1 MRIAVVGDIH
11 GNRTAFAAVLADLRE
26 AAPDLIFHAGDLADG
41 GAGPVE
47 IVDQIRDLGWPGVV
61 GNTDEMLFRPPALT
75 EFAEQSPR
83 FQPFLRAVQ
92 EMADSTRA
100 VLGAERLAWM
110 SELPRVQ
117 VHEAMALVHANPE
130 SVWRAPAVDAGD
142 DELESVYGPLGKAVA
157 VHGHI
162 HHSYIRKVGRI
173 TVANTGS
180 VSLSY
185 DGDRRASYLL
195 LDNGTPSIR
204 RVEYDVERELKALV
218 ECGMPHADWVARI
231 LASGRPQM
239 P

>member
-26 AAPDLIFHAGDLADG
+26 AAPDLTFHAGDLADG
-41 GAGPVE
+41 GAGPAE

-61 GNTDEMLFRPPALT
+61 GNTDEMLFRPEALT

-83 FQPFLRAVQ
+83 FQPFLGAVQ
-92 EMADSTRA
+92 EMAASTRA
-100 VLGAERLAWM
+100 ALGTDRLAWL

-117 VHEAMALVHANPE
+117 LHETMALVHANPE

-142 DELESVYGPLGKAVA
+142 TELESLYGPLGRAVA

-162 HHSYIRKVGRI
+162 HHPYIRRVGRI

-195 LDNGTPSIR
+195 LDDGMPSIR
-204 RVEYDVERELKALV
+204 RVEYSVEREIKALGA
-218 ECGMPHADWVARI
+218 CGMPHADWVARI